1 MPKRKRWKKNF
12 NVILGTIIFALLIG
26 TAFSVDW
33 IFGAGF
39 VVGFFL
45 SVWNKILERNFL
57 IPAFIFAGALII
69 RYSLE
74 FIPGI
79 LDAEDYLNLGI
90 SLVLFIAILYVGWKI
105 KKGKWRIWKFK

>member
-69 RYSLE
+69 RYAIKVLL
-74 FIPGI
+74 PDV
-79 LDAEDYLNLGI
+79 LNAQDYFSLGI
-90 SLVLFIAILYVGWKI
+90 SLILFLLILFMGWKI
-105 KKGKWRIWKFK
+105 RRGKFRF